1 MALPFINNWADC
13 QTGLVPQAP
22 GALWIKS
29 SHHHFYPLH
38 FAFFFL
44 AFKTSQCD
52 GKVCSAGC
60 QTSSDATSIKNHR
73 RRVSLRVV
81 HHC

>member
-38 FAFFFL
+38 FAFFWLLRPLSVMGKCEVLDARRLLMPQASKTTGDLFL
-44 AFKTSQCD
+44 
-52 GKVCSAGC
+52 
-60 QTSSDATSIKNHR
+60 
-73 RRVSLRVV
+73 
-81 HHC
+81 